1 MQLGCENK
9 TTFIYNIEH
18 VTSIG
23 QEKNSLMGF
32 GLLTFYILVILSDR
46 ST

>member
-23 QEKNSLMGF
+23 QEKKQPDGIWTADFLYTSH
-32 GLLTFYILVILSDR
+32 IV
-46 ST
+46 